1 MVVFWYFGED
11 IRAKLPK
18 AGWFYRNWITCKQAL
33 FRAPRLGKLSLD
45 EMKSHHTKIDLC
57 TSGLEQLLTLL
68 LLSSSLIDLSICRL
82 VNRLQIFERRMVVQ
96 MVRLCRSVSKASLRL
111 SKEILE
117 TIPNKSIAAALR
129 KRLASETRKDNIKL
143 KFLASTPS
151 SRLFKLSRYGGSK
164 IRFIGSP
171 NPNDALDPFMIC
183 EQMDCASSGM
193 KSDETRKSGSCEA
206 DSAVTRDVEI
216 DMYKCMKSGGL
227 QCPYDQNAS
236 KQRNNPASPM
246 QLLRRVTISSL
257 VDLFSN
263 GGRRALFKSL
273 FAISELVEPTY
284 DEVVVVWRP
293 LPVKE
298 DGDLAALV
306 RPPILRPPKFVYDLA
321 DMFDIDGLPE
331 RPPTTED
338 SKGKRKSKTVTP
350 RQPLEIRSF
359 SSVPMANVLAVLPK
373 TKLIFRP
380 ADAFVFDS
388 ISIISFLLVIG
399 SQRFDSPKLDLLA
412 VVSVTLWVIRTVFR
426 YSNKLARY
434 DLLVKT
440 FLTSKISHR
449 NRSALQNLVSE
460 AGTQRAVRAALA
472 HTWLGQLQEAGD
484 LSSMTR
490 DDLVRLGES
499 QVNRLLHDGDGY
511 RDVPVDM
518 DATLND
524 LTDLGLVSVSSDGD
538 QVQVV
543 RETWSL
549 RRVLRDGW
557 AKVFDETL
565 NISAIA
571 SRRRSRLRLRQKG
584 PSDLLP

>member
-1 MVVFWYFGED
+1 
-11 IRAKLPK
+11 
-18 AGWFYRNWITCKQAL
+18 
-33 FRAPRLGKLSLD
+33 
-45 EMKSHHTKIDLC
+45 
-57 TSGLEQLLTLL
+57 
-68 LLSSSLIDLSICRL
+68 
-82 VNRLQIFERRMVVQ
+82 
-96 MVRLCRSVSKASLRL
+96 
-111 SKEILE
+111 
-117 TIPNKSIAAALR
+117 
-129 KRLASETRKDNIKL
+129 
-143 KFLASTPS
+143 
-151 SRLFKLSRYGGSK
+151 
-164 IRFIGSP
+164 
-171 NPNDALDPFMIC
+171 
-183 EQMDCASSGM
+183 
-193 KSDETRKSGSCEA
+193 
-206 DSAVTRDVEI
+206 
-216 DMYKCMKSGGL
+216 
-227 QCPYDQNAS
+227 
-236 KQRNNPASPM
+236 
-246 QLLRRVTISSL
+246 
-257 VDLFSN
+257 
-263 GGRRALFKSL
+263 
-273 FAISELVEPTY
+273 
-284 DEVVVVWRP
+284 

-331 RPPTTED
+331 RPPTIED
-338 SKGKRKSKTVTP
+338 SKGKRKSKTATP

>member
-1 MVVFWYFGED
+1 
-11 IRAKLPK
+11 
-18 AGWFYRNWITCKQAL
+18 
-33 FRAPRLGKLSLD
+33 
-45 EMKSHHTKIDLC
+45 
-57 TSGLEQLLTLL
+57 
-68 LLSSSLIDLSICRL
+68 
-82 VNRLQIFERRMVVQ
+82 
-96 MVRLCRSVSKASLRL
+96 MVRFCRSVSKASLRM
-111 SKEILE
+111 SKEILA
-117 TIPNKSIAAALR
+117 TIPNKRIAAALR
-129 KRLASETRKDNIKL
+129 KRLATDTRRDNKKL
-143 KFLASTPS
+143 KVIASTPS
-151 SRLFKLSRYGGSK
+151 SRLFKLARYGGSK
-164 IRFIGSP
+164 IRFVGSP

-183 EQMDCASSGM
+183 EQIDRPSSATESGAT
-193 KSDETRKSGSCEA
+193 SESGSCNSDGA
-206 DSAVTRDVEI
+206 DARNIEV
-216 DMYKCMKSGGL
+216 DMYRCIKSSGL
-227 QCPYDQNAS
+227 QCPYDQKTSAAR
-236 KQRNNPASPM
+236 KNPVSPM

-263 GGRRALFKSL
+263 GGRRALLKSL
-273 FAISELVEPTY
+273 LAESELVEPTY

-293 LPVKE
+293 LPAKE
-298 DGDLAALV
+298 GEEDRAALI
-306 RPPILRPPKFVYDLA
+306 RPPKIRPPKFVYDLA

-331 RPPTTED
+331 RPPAAED
-338 SKGKRKSKTVTP
+338 RDKKRKFKKMIEK
-350 RQPLEIRSF
+350 QPLEIRSF

-373 TKLIFRP
+373 TKLVFRP

-440 FLTSKISHR
+440 FLTSKITHR

-472 HTWLGQLQEAGD
+472 HSWLCQLQEGGD

-490 DDLVRLGES
+490 SDLVRRGES

-518 DATLND
+518 DAALND
-524 LTDLGLVSVSSDGD
+524 LTDLGLVAVSQDGD
-538 QVQVV
+538 KVQVV
-543 RETWSL
+543 SDAWSL
-549 RRVLRDGW
+549 RRVLKNCW

-571 SRRRSRLRLRQKG
+571 SRHRSRLRREDA
-584 PSDLLP
+584 PRDLLP